1 MTLLDWTGCQLQGGT
16 RGVIPLALASI
27 LDRLQVSAESW
38 LETIA
43 RFGRQF
49 HRAVGLSDHLKVE
62 ARRLG
67 VKMRVSR
74 RPKSADCLADWVA
87 PFCLCPRASRP
98 ATMSPELRVAGTGV
112 VLWRQPVHHVEVGNV
127 GVVLRVVGDQRQ
139 PMCQSDGT
147 ILQIEIRRGEAMI
160 QLPGTYLPEL
170 AGGLLVVRK
179 NDHLL
184 EQVEKSL

>member
-1 MTLLDWTGCQLQGGT
+1 MTLESYLTLLDWTGRQLRGGT

-67 VKMRVSR
+67 VNRLHGLRWSARWHSRTRPVLDCLRALPSDCGNSPEARFDRGHVRTLTRAFSTEQSGRLPAWREEPPQLRASIPWARLVSEVSVSR
-74 RPKSADCLADWVA
+74 QAMRGHHRP
-87 PFCLCPRASRP
+87 
-98 ATMSPELRVAGTGV
+98 
-112 VLWRQPVHHVEVGNV
+112 
-127 GVVLRVVGDQRQ
+127 
-139 PMCQSDGT
+139 
-147 ILQIEIRRGEAMI
+147 
-160 QLPGTYLPEL
+160 
-170 AGGLLVVRK
+170 
-179 NDHLL
+179 
-184 EQVEKSL
+184 